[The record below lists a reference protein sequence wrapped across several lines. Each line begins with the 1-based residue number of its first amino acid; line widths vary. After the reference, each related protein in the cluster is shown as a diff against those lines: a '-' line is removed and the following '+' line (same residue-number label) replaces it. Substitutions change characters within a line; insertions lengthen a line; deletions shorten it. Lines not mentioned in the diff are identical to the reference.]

1 MRGYGDES
9 RIIRFLYGTVPGRM
23 ILKPLVSS
31 GASRLAGWFLSSSF
45 SKRMIPGFISKH
57 NIDMTGMVVPC
68 GGYSS
73 FNDFFTRRRLRKQ
86 DRPLQGQMIC
96 PCDGL
101 LSAVH
106 IEDNTELTI
115 KGSSYRTRQLLED
128 ELLAEAFRGG
138 VALIFRL
145 TPQHYHRYC
154 YCVDGEVLLEKR
166 IDGELHCVRPIAL
179 ETVPVF
185 IRNSREYQV
194 IRTESGHTLVQMEV
208 GALLVGKIS
217 NHHVQAGEKVQA
229 GQEKGFFEFGGS
241 TIILLLTKGSAGS
254 RYDRLID
261 RTEER
266 PVRMGERIT
275 HETAAQAVL

>member
-1 MRGYGDES
+1 
-9 RIIRFLYGTVPGRM
+9 
-23 ILKPLVSS
+23 
-31 GASRLAGWFLSSSF
+31 
-45 SKRMIPGFISKH
+45 
-57 NIDMTGMVVPC
+57 
-68 GGYSS
+68 
-73 FNDFFTRRRLRKQ
+73 
-86 DRPLQGQMIC
+86 MIC

-154 YCVDGEVLLEKR
+154 YCVDGEVLFEKR

-254 RYDRLID
+254 RYDRLIG
-261 RTEER
+261 RTEEL

-275 HETAAQAVL
+275 HKTAAQAAL